1 MEDEEF
7 DIKEKRLGRTEQDNT
22 NAFWEKW
29 GHLFVPGNDP
39 KTQIEGNW
47 FRINEKENAIDFLEK
62 AAYFLEQKEDQNRWK
77 WVVISLFGSLYG
89 FLICAIQGTNPDRV
103 KIFDKKTNKYLD
115 KLINFPEALKRA
127 QKDEYMQ
134 QFMFSK
140 TLKLTES
147 QKRSIDFI
155 HKTFRNKFE
164 HFIPTRWSIET
175 SGMPEIV
182 SEVLNVIEF
191 LALKSGNSK
200 IWIPHQRERIQN
212 ALQLMRNFLLNKT

>member
-7 DIKEKRLGRTEQDNT
+7 DIKEKRPGRTEQGNT

-29 GHLFVPGNDP
+29 GHLFVPENDP
-39 KTQIEGNW
+39 KTQIEENW

-77 WVVISLFGSLYG
+77 WVAISLFGSLYG

-103 KIFDKKTNKYLD
+103 INKASKYPD
-115 KLINFPEALKRA
+115 KLISFPEALQRA

-200 IWIPHQRERIQN
+200 IWIPHQRERIEN
-212 ALQLMRNFLLNKT
+212 ALQLMRNFLLSKT